1 MIKTVTIDDKDV
13 RLDNNIGWAMEYRD
27 QFGRDIIPALMPL
40 VAGIVTVIGGVIDEI
55 GTGKEIEAADV
66 IKALSGETLTEAVIQ
81 ASQLEVVDFINIVWA
96 LARNA
101 DETIPEPRRWVKQF
115 ETFPLDELVPVVAN
129 MIIKGVTSSKN
140 WERLQAALESL
151 KPKDQ

>member
-151 KPKDQ
+151 RPKDQ

>member
-81 ASQLEVVDFINIVWA
+81 ASQLEVVDFVNIVWA

-140 WERLQAALESL
+140 WERLQATLESL

>member
-81 ASQLEVVDFINIVWA
+81 ASQLEVVDFVNIVWA

-151 KPKDQ
+151 RPKNQ

>member
-81 ASQLEVVDFINIVWA
+81 ASQLEVVDFVNIVWA

-115 ETFPLDELVPVVAN
+115 EAFPLDELVPVVAN